1 MYVFLQFWSANNR
14 SAVSLKY
21 RTVDIKATVANEVLE
36 LRTQIIIMA
45 LTRSKSRNFRM
56 TLAWDTIMRLKST
69 VRQFSAASAQR
80 IFNFL

>member
-1 MYVFLQFWSANNR
+1 MYVGLQFWSANNR

-45 LTRSKSRNFRM
+45 LTRSRSRNFRM
-56 TLAWDTIMRLKST
+56 TLG
-69 VRQFSAASAQR
+69 
-80 IFNFL
+80 